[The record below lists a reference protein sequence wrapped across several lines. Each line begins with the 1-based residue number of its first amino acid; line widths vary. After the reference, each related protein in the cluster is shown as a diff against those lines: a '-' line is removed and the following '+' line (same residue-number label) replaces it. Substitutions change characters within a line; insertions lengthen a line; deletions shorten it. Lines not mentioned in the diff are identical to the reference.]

1 MVQGI
6 SPIKVLARFVSHDA
20 TKERFL
26 GDEEI
31 IDHIVV
37 SPHLE
42 QNIFLP

>member
-6 SPIKVLARFVSHDA
+6 LPTKVLARFASHDA

-37 SPHLE
+37 SALARQHMSRP
-42 QNIFLP
+42 